1 MIDKILIKEA
11 IEKVKGKPWQP
22 IDITKVNEAVV
33 RLALLKGE
41 YHWHKHTN
49 EDEMFLVIQGEFT
62 MHLRD
67 EEDVLLKE
75 GELITIPKGVEHKP
89 NAKKEA
95 YVLLF
100 ERQNIITKG
109 D

>member
-1 MIDKILIKEA
+1 MKKI
-11 IEKVKGKPWQP
+11 KGKPWQP
-22 IDITKVNEAVV
+22 IEITKVNEAFV

-41 YHWHKHTN
+41 YHWHKHTK
-49 EDEMFLVIQGEFT
+49 EDEMFLVIQGEFI

-100 ERQNIITKG
+100 ERQDIITKG